1 MRTQVQPDIER
12 PEQAELSADTRTAA
26 TPVVTLP
33 AEEESQEAL
42 SLVPGQNRNGVL
54 IYQVPAE
61 RVAQDGAVPP
71 DTVAE
76 IQGGRSSADLDG
88 LRRDDANVHG
98 NRSPTWG
105 LALAC
110 SGQGP
115 YGNRCCRQRPNLA
128 WRAIGL

>member
-76 IQGGRSSADLDG
+76 IQGGAPL
-88 LRRDDANVHG
+88 
-98 NRSPTWG
+98 PTWMAYDG
-105 LALAC
+105 TTRTFTAIDPPPGALPLPVVVKVPTAT
-110 SGQGP
+110 GAVVNVPILLGEP
-115 YGNRCCRQRPNLA
+115 
-128 WRAIGL
+128 